1 LFRAIQA
8 FGRMA
13 ENPILSAGKHL
24 PGARV
29 TTAKSRK
36 KGARG
41 SDFITRIVAKLSFY
55 AIDGSKLTA

>member
-1 LFRAIQA
+1 
-8 FGRMA
+8 MA
-13 ENPILSAGKHL
+13 GNPILSAGKHL

-41 SDFITRIVAKLSFY
+41 SDFITLIIAKLSFY